1 MAEQLE
7 FVNEDTPIS
16 DGVAHHELEFVNDW
30 SELEAAVIL
39 LANQDLL
46 DPGNWYTDV
55 RLSDEAQAA
64 IDAVI
69 KYVPRL
75 LTQYANLVELS
86 FALTEG
92 WEHYASLQ
100 GPTGLYLPDHR

>member
-1 MAEQLE
+1 MADE
-7 FVNEDTPIS
+7 I
-16 DGVAHHELEFVNDW
+16 EFVNDW
-30 SELEAAVIL
+30 SELEAAI
-39 LANQDLL
+39 QDLDNL
-46 DPGNWYTDV
+46 D
-55 RLSDEAQAA
+55 RLDGLTNPVGYSSIE
-64 IDAVI
+64 VI
-69 KYVPRL
+69 QSYVPRL